1 MTTKRKPAT
10 TTPKPISKRLTREER
25 TLLDAVFAAP
35 EPERFDLLMAS
46 DRELVRSLVAKG
58 KIEFPKHTPL
68 PKRMTSLPGAT
79 FSRAQIREAF
89 QAIRRE
95 REQATTKASE

>member
-1 MTTKRKPAT
+1 MATKRKPAT
-10 TTPKPISKRLTREER
+10 ATPKPISKRLTSAER
-25 TLLDAVFAAP
+25 ALLDAVLAAP

-46 DRELVRSLVAKG
+46 DRELVQSLVAKE

-95 REQATTKASE
+95 REQAAAKASE